1 MTKVMQVKGLDETI
15 KYIKDNGIKDVK
27 VESTD
32 KVSRF
37 HVNKEGEVCNMNVRC
52 VTSTFDIGV

>member
-1 MTKVMQVKGLDETI
+1 MQVKGLDETI